1 MEFKAKEK
9 GYEVTAIF
17 NGVDLNKINDYLLLK
32 NTSLELLK
40 SAGFNVLDTIEHK
53 FSPQGYTFV
62 VLLAE
67 SHFAVH
73 TYPEYST
80 VYFHLYTCGDK
91 DSNQLFSKLKEVL
104 SPKEVIMKKEDVKV
118 KF

>member
-9 GYEVTAIF
+9 GYDVTAIF
-17 NGVDLNKINDYLLLK
+17 SGVDLNKLNDYDSIKKNSLYLLK
-32 NTSLELLK
+32 N
-40 SAGFNVLDTIEHK
+40 AGFNVLDSVEHK

-62 VLLAE
+62 ILLAE

-73 TYPEYST
+73 TYPEYKT
-80 VYFHLYTCGDK
+80 IYFHLYTCGDK
-91 DSNQLFSKLKEVL
+91 DSTVIFSKFKEIL
-104 SPKEVIMKKEDVKV
+104 NPSKVIMKKEDIQV

>member
-1 MEFKAKEK
+1 MAFKAKEK
-9 GYEVTAIF
+9 GYEITAIF
-17 NGVDLNKINDYLLLK
+17 SGVELNKLNDYSSIK
-32 NTSLELLK
+32 ENSLDLLK
-40 SAGFNVLDTIEHK
+40 SAGFNVLDSVEHK

-73 TYPEYST
+73 TYPEYNA

-91 DSNQLFSKLKEVL
+91 DSSKLFSKLKEIL
-104 SPKEVIMKKEDVKV
+104 NPKEVIMKKDNVQV

>member
-9 GYEVTAIF
+9 GYDVTAIF
-17 NGVDLNKINDYLLLK
+17 SGVNFNKLNDYDLIK
-32 NTSLELLK
+32 NTSLNLLK
-40 SAGFNVLDTIEHK
+40 SVGFNVLDSMEHK

-62 VLLAE
+62 ILLAE

-73 TYPEYST
+73 TYPEYNT
-80 VYFHLYTCGDK
+80 IYFHLYTCGDK
-91 DSNQLFSKLKEVL
+91 DSTVLFSKLKEILNPTKV
-104 SPKEVIMKKEDVKV
+104 VMKKNDIQV